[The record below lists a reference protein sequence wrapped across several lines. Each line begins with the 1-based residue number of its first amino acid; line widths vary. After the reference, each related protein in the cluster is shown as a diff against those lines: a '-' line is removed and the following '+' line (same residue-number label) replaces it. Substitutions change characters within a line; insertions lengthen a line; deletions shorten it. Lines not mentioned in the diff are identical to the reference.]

1 MNKIVIAPTV
11 VPKNQNFVGIGE
23 VLLFANFNN
32 SFYPGESRNTVSRIP
47 TALSKGKENVGG
59 V

>member
-11 VPKNQNFVGIGE
+11 VLKNQNFVGIGE

-32 SFYPGESRNTVSRIP
+32 SIYPGESRKYRIQDP
-47 TALSKGKENVGG
+47 NG
-59 V
+59 VK